1 MDLLID
7 KPARIK
13 GYALH
18 RLVAQVQ
25 KGKPALWADEG
36 AQVRIRPR
44 DAVPPDYEAGKLLG
58 FTVRACVS
66 YSTKSRHR
74 YLPLDDWRG
83 RRKWLEEKA
92 AVNGFEV
99 VGVHVRGAM
108 ELIEAHDGRRF
119 TVDATEFTGI
129 LQITETS
136 AFGRCLVTGLGK
148 VGRAF
153 GLGLLI
159 VQ

>member
-1 MDLLID
+1 MDILIT
-7 KPARIK
+7 KPASVR

-18 RLVAQVQ
+18 RMVAQYLQ
-25 KGKPALWADEG
+25 GRAALWADEG
-36 AQVRIRPR
+36 NQVRIRPR
-44 DAVPPDYEAGKLLG
+44 DAEAPVYATGIVLG

-66 YSTKSRHR
+66 YSTKNHHR

-83 RRKWLEEKA
+83 RRQWLDSKA
-92 AVNGFEV
+92 GAWGFEV
-99 VGVHVRGAM
+99 VGVHVHGGM
-108 ELIEAHDGRRF
+108 SLIEAHNGRRF

-129 LQITETS
+129 LRVTDPT
-136 AFGRCLVTGLGK
+136 AFSRCLVTGIGK
-148 VGRAF
+148 VGHAF

>member
-1 MDLLID
+1 MDILID
-7 KPARIK
+7 KPASVR

-18 RLVAQVQ
+18 RVVAQYTQ
-25 KGKPALWADEG
+25 GRTALWADEG
-36 AQVRIRPR
+36 HQVRIRPK
-44 DAVPPDYEAGKLLG
+44 DATPPLYEPGAVLG
-58 FTVRACVS
+58 FSVRACVS
-66 YSTKSRHR
+66 YSTKNHHR

-83 RRKWLEEKA
+83 RRQWLESKA
-92 AVNGFEV
+92 GGWGFEV
-99 VGVHVRGAM
+99 LGVHVQGAM
-108 ELIEAHDGRRF
+108 SLIEAHDGRRF

-129 LQITETS
+129 LRVTDPM
-136 AFGRCLVTGLGK
+136 AFSRCLVTGIGK

>member
-1 MDLLID
+1 MDILIE
-7 KPARIK
+7 KPASVR

-18 RLVAQVQ
+18 RLVAQYLQ
-25 KGKPALWADEG
+25 GRAALWADEG
-36 AQVRIRPR
+36 QQVRIRLK
-44 DAVPPDYEAGKLLG
+44 DSTPPAYEPGKVLG

-66 YSTKSRHR
+66 YSIKSHHR
-74 YLPLDDWRG
+74 YLPLEDWRG
-83 RRKWLEEKA
+83 RRQWLEAKSA
-92 AVNGFEV
+92 GCGFEV
-99 VGVHVRGAM
+99 LGVHVHAAM
-108 ELIEAHDGRRF
+108 SLIAAHDGRRF

-129 LQITETS
+129 LRVTDSQ
-136 AFGRCLVTGLGK
+136 AFSSCMTNGIGK